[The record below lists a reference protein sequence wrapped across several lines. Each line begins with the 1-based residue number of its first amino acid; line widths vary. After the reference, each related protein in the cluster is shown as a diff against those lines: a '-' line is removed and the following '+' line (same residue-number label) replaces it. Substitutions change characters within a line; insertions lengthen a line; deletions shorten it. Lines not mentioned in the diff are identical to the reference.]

1 MDGQY
6 NPHRPWHLCHW
17 VPCASQENRLLG
29 ERSSPQLYLGVKC
42 KVFPGERSLGV
53 KILGFAIRL
62 CWGRDSPCTAQADTL
77 ENLFSWLS
85 KQRCTLHVEFVPCHS
100 AGTLPS
106 LHALTRCV
114 LFGHMAGPN
123 IDISNDSI
131 NNPIASMAR
140 VIGKDFQGNYS
151 K

>member
-1 MDGQY
+1 MSKPQLSSFPPHGGAY
-6 NPHRPWHLCHW
+6 NCLLSHLCHW
-17 VPCASQENRLLG
+17 VPCASQQNRLLG
-29 ERSSPQLYLGVKC
+29 ERSSPQHYLGVKC

-62 CWGRDSPCTAQADTL
+62 CWGRDSPCPAQADTL

-106 LHALTRCV
+106 LHVLTRCV
-114 LFGHMAGPN
+114 LFG
-123 IDISNDSI
+123 
-131 NNPIASMAR
+131 
-140 VIGKDFQGNYS
+140 QGSACSACQLYTCNCS
-151 K
+151 SHS